1 MSQENVEVLRRA
13 NEAFNRGDVEG
24 VLACCHDD
32 VEIEDLNNA
41 PDLPPIVRG
50 KDAARQV
57 FAAWVTAFEDFVGE
71 IEEYI
76 DIDERYVAC
85 LVHYRGKAQ
94 GLEVDVRAVDLW
106 EVHGSKLVR
115 GTLGFPNRKQALAA
129 VGLSEQD
136 VHADS

>member
-50 KDAARQV
+50 RDAARQV

-71 IEEYI
+71 IEQYI
-76 DIDERYVAC
+76 DIDERCVAC

-106 EVHGSKLVR
+106 EVRGGKLVR

-129 VGLSEQD
+129 VGLSE
-136 VHADS
+136 